1 MNIIKQLF
9 CKHDWQDDGMA
20 PPITFLGVALWSQ
33 YKKKCAK
40 CDAMKIVNANGKR
53 F

>member
-1 MNIIKQLF
+1 MTIFKRLF

-20 PPITFLGVALWSQ
+20 PPITFMGVALWSQ
-33 YKKKCAK
+33 WKKKCSK
-40 CDAMKIVNANGKR
+40 CGATKIVNANGKR